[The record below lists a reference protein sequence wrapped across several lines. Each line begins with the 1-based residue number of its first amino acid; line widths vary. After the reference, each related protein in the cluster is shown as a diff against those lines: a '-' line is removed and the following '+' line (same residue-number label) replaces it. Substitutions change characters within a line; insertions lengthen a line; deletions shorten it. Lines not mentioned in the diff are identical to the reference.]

1 MPYAFLNPDGSI
13 KEVVRKLSPFM
24 KVLEGER
31 IANYN
36 PPAHDPELEV
46 ATPIEPV
53 PEGELDIQFTV
64 APKSQEVYEAVQ
76 IRRKTA
82 LVQNYLD
89 TTAQEKGYDN
99 ILSAVSYA
107 GSGHPVYDSEG
118 VAYKFWRSD
127 CWDAAFAILDAV
139 FAGSRTMPSD
149 TDFLAELPVFPG

>member
-13 KEVVRKLSPFM
+13 KQVVRKLSPFM

-46 ATPIEPV
+46 ATPVEPV
-53 PEGELDIQFTV
+53 PDGELDIQFTV
-64 APKSQEVYEAVQ
+64 TPKSQEIYEAVHM
-76 IRRKTA
+76 RRKTA

-89 TTAQEKGYDN
+89 TTAHSRGYDS

-107 GSGHPVYDSEG
+107 GSGHPIYDAEG
-118 VAYKFWRSD
+118 LAFKEWRSV
-127 CWDAAFAILDAV
+127 CWDSAFSVLDAV
-139 FAGSRTMPSD
+139 FAGTRPMPSD
-149 TDFLAELPVFPG
+149 NDFVAGLPEFQG